1 MEVAMVAVVLAK
13 DVFQV
18 ALATSR
24 GRRLAH
30 QRLTGRPFDLFV
42 DRLTAGGM
50 KANWVTRSSLGFAQK

>member
-1 MEVAMVAVVLAK
+1 MEVAMVLAK

-30 QRLTGRPFDLFV
+30 QAADGPAVRSVRRPAHGRRHESQMGHTIEL
-42 DRLTAGGM
+42 R
-50 KANWVTRSSLGFAQK
+50 NE

>member
-30 QRLTGRPFDLFV
+30 QRRRPAHGGRHESQMGHTIEL
-42 DRLTAGGM
+42 R
-50 KANWVTRSSLGFAQK
+50 NE

>member
-1 MEVAMVAVVLAK
+1 MEVAIIMTK

-24 GRRLAH
+24 GRGLAH
-30 QRLTGRPFDLFV
+30 NGLTRRPFDLFV

-50 KANWVTRSSLGFAQK
+50 KAKWVTRSH

>member
-30 QRLTGRPFDLFV
+30 KRLTGRPFDLFV

-50 KANWVTRSSLGFAQK
+50 KANWVTRSN